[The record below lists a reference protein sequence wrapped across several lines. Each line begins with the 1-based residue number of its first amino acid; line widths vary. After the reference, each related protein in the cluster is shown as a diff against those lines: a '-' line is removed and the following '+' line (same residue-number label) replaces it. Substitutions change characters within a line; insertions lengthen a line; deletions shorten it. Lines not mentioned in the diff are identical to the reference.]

1 MIIYLISTVGM
12 LLHKVGQTS
21 RDTDNVALNVEVEEK
36 SENSSEEDECHDID
50 FEDHHLDN
58 ASFWYSHL
66 TLYSSAYTYSIEVPP
81 EHL

>member
-1 MIIYLISTVGM
+1 M

-21 RDTDNVALNVEVEEK
+21 RDIDIVALNVEVEEK

-50 FEDHHLDN
+50 FENHHLDDT
-58 ASFWYSHL
+58 ALWYNHL
-66 TLYSSAYTYSIEVPP
+66 ILYSSAYTYSIEVPP